1 MTRVVMGLLFEQDG
15 RILIAKRNKT
25 KRYGG
30 LWEFPGGK
38 IEAGETVEQALRREI
53 LEELD
58 APIKVGEIFPA
69 YLFEYQGLR
78 AEFIPVSGS
87 VMETDITLLEHDA
100 YRFITLEEIALFDFS
115 PYDNRA
121 IELLRERFND

>member
-1 MTRVVMGLLFEQDG
+1 MGLLFDAG
-15 RILIAKRNKT
+15 KILIAKRSDK

-53 LEELD
+53 IEELD
-58 APIKVGEIFPA
+58 APIHIVQVFPG

-78 AEFIPVSGS
+78 AEFIPVSGTVS
-87 VMETDITLLEHDA
+87 EHQITLLEHDEF
-100 YRFITLEEIALFDFS
+100 RFISLAELGGYDFS
-115 PYDNRA
+115 PYDDEA
-121 IELLRERFND
+121 ITLLRQDWTDNFLT